1 MLSHLN
7 THRTPTE
14 LWLLLQGYACLQHS
28 AGSLQSRLPWGTIWG
43 RTDPP
48 HSSCPLGRG
57 EEKER
62 PLLRPPGSELCFALS
77 VTWHVPCRMES
88 DCGTL
93 KTQHK
98 TNPRSSC
105 LSNTVHIDLHKG
117 LQRIREQKF
126 LRVNLLCQG
135 YRQED
140 VEGQRGQ
147 SSTVQAGASK
157 GGQWRRSLPTRVVL
171 TLVFH
176 EASFTSFALID
187 GVKYLK

>member
-1 MLSHLN
+1 MRS
-7 THRTPTE
+7 TE
-14 LWLLLQGYACLQHS
+14 NA
-28 AGSLQSRLPWGTIWG
+28 
-43 RTDPP
+43 
-48 HSSCPLGRG
+48 
-57 EEKER
+57 
-62 PLLRPPGSELCFALS
+62 
-77 VTWHVPCRMES
+77 
-88 DCGTL
+88 
-93 KTQHK
+93 TQ
-98 TNPRSSC
+98 NQPRSSC
-105 LSNTVHIDLHKG
+105 LSNTVRIDLHKT
-117 LQRIREQKF
+117 LQRTREQKF

-157 GGQWRRSLPTRVVL
+157 GCQWRRSLSTRVVL